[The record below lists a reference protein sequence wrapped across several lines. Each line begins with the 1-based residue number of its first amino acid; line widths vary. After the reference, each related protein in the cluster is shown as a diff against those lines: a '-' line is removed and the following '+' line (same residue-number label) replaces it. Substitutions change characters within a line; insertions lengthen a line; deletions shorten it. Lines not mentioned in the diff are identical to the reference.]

1 MRVSSDP
8 LVANQK
14 VCAAG
19 EVTFASAPCGAKRNS
34 RAQCCLAWKAQAA
47 VSGRSNSRVAGIQR
61 LALRVVPTRLAAND
75 MLAIRGTLHLA
86 ACGVSNRLLTLLV
99 VFTRT
104 EDAEPEAPCG

>member
-1 MRVSSDP
+1 MES
-8 LVANQK
+8 
-14 VCAAG
+14 
-19 EVTFASAPCGAKRNS
+19 ASGG
-34 RAQCCLAWKAQAA
+34 Q
-47 VSGRSNSRVAGIQR
+47 RSQQLKVAGIQR
-61 LALRVVPTRLAAND
+61 LALRVVPTRLAAAND

>member
-1 MRVSSDP
+1 MES
-8 LVANQK
+8 
-14 VCAAG
+14 
-19 EVTFASAPCGAKRNS
+19 ASGGQRSQQLKS
-34 RAQCCLAWKAQAA
+34 RC
-47 VSGRSNSRVAGIQR
+47 IQR

>member
-1 MRVSSDP
+1 
-8 LVANQK
+8 
-14 VCAAG
+14 
-19 EVTFASAPCGAKRNS
+19 
-34 RAQCCLAWKAQAA
+34 
-47 VSGRSNSRVAGIQR
+47 VAGIQR